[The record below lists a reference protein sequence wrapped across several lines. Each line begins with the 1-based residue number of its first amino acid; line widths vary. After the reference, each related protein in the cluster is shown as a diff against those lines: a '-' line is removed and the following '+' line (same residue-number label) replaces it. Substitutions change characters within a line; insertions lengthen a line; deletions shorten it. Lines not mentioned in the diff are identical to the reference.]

1 MSGWLKKYGLALCA
15 GAAGILLVPGT
26 AEADSLIENVN
37 GMTLDSEGKVI
48 RFTGMVIDDDGKV
61 KQLLDRRD
69 KRPRDVDFQFDGKG
83 QTLIPGFFDAHGH
96 VMDMGFGALTL
107 DLSGTRS
114 LAEALAAIAKYAADN
129 PNRQWI
135 MGSGWN
141 QEVWGLGRFPTA
153 AELDA
158 VVPDR
163 PVFLDRVDAHAA
175 WVNSTAMKAAGVSA
189 ASKSPSGGNIIRIGG
204 KPSGVF
210 VDAAKG
216 LFREA
221 IPAPRPVE
229 RDLALGKAQDILLAN
244 GVTSIADMGTTMQDW
259 QSYRRAGDKGQ
270 LKIRIISYA
279 AEIDNMVAIAGPGPS
294 PWLYD
299 DHLKLAGVKLYVDGA
314 LGSRGASLKQPYADM
329 PGESGLAMLTSAQLK
344 NKMSRAAM
352 DGFQTAVHA
361 IGDKANDE
369 VLSAIEE
376 LRETYKGDRR
386 WRVEHAQIID
396 PADIGRFAATGTI
409 ASMQPVHQTSDR
421 LMAEARLGPDRLPGA
436 YAWKSLLDSGAILA
450 FGTDVPVESS
460 EPFPGLAAAMTR
472 EDAAGQPFGG
482 WMPEERLSREQ
493 AWQAYTNGAAYA
505 AFAEDRLGS
514 LEPGKR
520 ADFLIIDRDLM
531 LATPAQIRATQ
542 VLQTWIDGK
551 PVFIR
556 K

>member
-1 MSGWLKKYGLALCA
+1 MSGWLKKYGLTLCA
-15 GAAGILLVPGT
+15 GVAGILLVPGA

-135 MGSGWN
+135 LGSGWN

-210 VDAAKG
+210 VDAAMG